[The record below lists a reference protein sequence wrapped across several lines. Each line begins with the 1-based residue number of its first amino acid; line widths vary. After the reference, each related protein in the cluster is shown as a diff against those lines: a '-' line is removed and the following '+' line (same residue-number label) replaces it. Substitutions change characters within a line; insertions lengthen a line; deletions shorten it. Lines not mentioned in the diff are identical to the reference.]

1 MSHEEDLQ
9 LVRALVAPQQ
19 KIDNNIGGDST
30 PKWAIVVMV
39 VAVAAI
45 AIMYVKTDS
54 ARAVADAQISAA
66 EYKRATDLERMSELR
81 AKVATLEQYRQ
92 QHADRLNELEK
103 QNVPDR

>member
-19 KIDNNIGGDST
+19 KIDNNIGGDNT
-30 PKWAIVVMV
+30 PKWAIVVMT

-45 AIMYVKTDS
+45 VVMYVKTDA

-66 EYKRATDLERMSELR
+66 EYKRSVDMERMAELR
-81 AKVATLEQYRQ
+81 ARTSALEQYRQ
-92 QHADRLNELEK
+92 QYGERISKLEK
-103 QNVPDR
+103 AK